1 MAEPERERDPQVAAA
16 LRGLDDPATRSRA
29 DWTRL
34 EGRLRWA
41 AHRPLLA
48 LRRGGAWWEEAAH
61 WARTVIPLAAAAG
74 LAALLLIARAGGKAD
89 ADAALATDAPTFYG
103 ALGDSDS
110 ERQLVDA
117 TMGTLQA
124 DLAVADTEGR

>member
-1 MAEPERERDPQVAAA
+1 MDEPELERDPQIAAA
-16 LRGLDDPATRSRA
+16 LGGLDDPATRTGA

-41 AHRPLLA
+41 AQRPLRV
-48 LRRGGAWWEEAAH
+48 LRRGAPWWEEAAH

-74 LAALLLIARAGGKAD
+74 LAALLLIARADGPAKT
-89 ADAALATDAPTFYG
+89 AATLASDTPSFYG

-117 TMGTLQA
+117 TVGTLRA
-124 DLAVADTEGR
+124 DLAVADLDDR